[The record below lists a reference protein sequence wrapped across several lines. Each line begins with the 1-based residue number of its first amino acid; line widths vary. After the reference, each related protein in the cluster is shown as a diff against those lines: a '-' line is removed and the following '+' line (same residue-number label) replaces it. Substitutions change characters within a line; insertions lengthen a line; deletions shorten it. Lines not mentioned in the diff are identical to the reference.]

1 MILEIITAVGSIT
14 TPLLALFFGNKIWRN
29 QKSIERK
36 IKLEEN
42 LRSDRIEIYN
52 QILKPY
58 ILTFSNYDNK
68 NTKFKRKSTTKEDE
82 AVKII
87 LSHEYR
93 RTCCQLVLIGSDE
106 VVTSYNG
113 LMQHFYSVS
122 DENQNSIKLMELLG
136 DFLLAIRKSVG
147 NDATTITNFG
157 MLEWLIKDINNYV
170 DNPETV

>member
-1 MILEIITAVGSIT
+1 MILEIITALGSIT
-14 TPLLALFFGNKIWRN
+14 TPLLALYFGNKIWRN

-68 NTKFKRKSTTKEDE
+68 NTKLKRKSTTKEDE

-93 RTCCQLVLIGSDE
+93 RACCQLVLIGSDE
-106 VVTSYNG
+106 VVTSYNS
-113 LMQHFYSVS
+113 LMQHFYSVN

-147 NDATTITNFG
+147 NDATTITNLG
-157 MLEWLIKDINNYV
+157 MLEWLIKDIKNYK
-170 DNPETV
+170 NPETV